1 MPDDK
6 TKQAQDRKRISLRED
21 YEVRYWTERLGVSRE
36 ELARAVEDVGPNADD
51 VAKHIRSLRG
61 H

>member
-36 ELARAVEDVGPNADD
+36 ELARAVEDVGPNVDD